1 MKRFTQYLIEKLHE
15 ETLNPRRQD
24 YATQEEYLQA
34 LRDTSV
40 KQKAEAQQMTSDAES
55 KANILGK
62 VETGL
67 KVADTVTDAALSAGA
82 VAVPGVGTA
91 LNAAVKGTK
100 ALVNANQG
108 NYGQAALNVAD
119 AALPG
124 VGRLANTA
132 STAGKLANA
141 VKPTA
146 QLAADIGNYV
156 ANPVKT
162 VVGTVAKS
170 ALGTNTG
177 KAITTGVSTLGQ
189 SIGLSNVGLNVLG
202 QTSLKTGTKLSA
214 QPINNQVNQIKQ
226 NLS

>member
-1 MKRFTQYLIEKLHE
+1 MIEKLHE
-15 ETLNPRRQD
+15 QTLNPRRQD

-67 KVADTVTDAALSAGA
+67 KVADAVTDAALSVGA

-100 ALVNANQG
+100 AIANTSQG
-108 NYGQAALNVAD
+108 NYGKAALNVAD
-119 AALPG
+119 AALP
-124 VGRLANTA
+124 VLGRLANSA
-132 STAGKLANA
+132 STAGRIANI
-141 VKPTA
+141 VKEPA
-146 QLAADIGNYV
+146 QLAADVGNYV

-162 VVGTVAKS
+162 VVGTVARS

-177 KAITTGVSTLGQ
+177 QAMATGLSTLGK
-189 SIGLSNVGLNVLG
+189 SVGVSNAGLQVAG
-202 QTSLKTGTKLSA
+202 QTAVRAGSKLVAEPIKTKIEQMKKTL
-214 QPINNQVNQIKQ
+214 
-226 NLS
+226 